1 MVNLVTLPAELILT
15 NRQISV
21 LTQMNRV
28 VSCKIIWNCLKH
40 LTVIITGEL
49 GFRFIYIVFWCTKI
63 NQIIKIIQII
73 FNNTKFLTSNDFAG
87 NCMFKVNNRNFWT
100 RCEICLKLTIKIPE
114 RCHWRRS
121 GVFIFNFERIFHLV
135 LVFL

>member
-49 GFRFIYIVFWCTKI
+49 GFGCLYGLYTLCFGVPRLTKLSKSFKLFSTTL
-63 NQIIKIIQII
+63 NSSL
-73 FNNTKFLTSNDFAG
+73 LTTSPAIA
-87 NCMFKVNNRNFWT
+87 CS
-100 RCEICLKLTIKIPE
+100 KLTIE
-114 RCHWRRS
+114 TFEQ
-121 GVFIFNFERIFHLV
+121 GVKYV
-135 LVFL
+135 